1 MSEHR
6 RKTPQPQ
13 GGGRAAA
20 RRAAQQPAGRRT
32 DASRRASQESPS
44 VEHGEEPSYGGRA
57 EARRAAQRGGGRRRG
72 GGDGAGH
79 EGRSHENSG
88 KKRMIDYPR
97 AGKYGFRRWV
107 PSWKLVSGLCLGFLG
122 LMMGAAGIAYA
133 LVVPPEPKD
142 LATAQNNVYYWAD
155 DTQMVA
161 TGGSVNRQ
169 SLEYAQIPVAMRNA
183 VISAENKS
191 FEDDRGID
199 PMGIARAFYNMAKGG
214 DTQGGSTITQ
224 QYVKNSMLTQDQT
237 VTRKVKE
244 LFITLKVGETV
255 KKNKVMEGYL
265 NVSYYGRGASG
276 LQAAAR
282 AYYGIDAT
290 ELDASQCAFLAT
302 LLKGASYY
310 DPAGAPDVD

>member
-32 DASRRASQESPS
+32 DASRRVTSSSPS
-44 VEHGEEPSYGGRA
+44 AAHGEESAYSSRA
-57 EARRAAQRGGGRRRG
+57 EARRAAPRGGGRRRG
-72 GGDGAGH
+72 GGDSNDQ
-79 EGRSHENSG
+79 EGRGRAGSG
-88 KKRMIDYPR
+88 KKRFVDYPR

-107 PSWKLVSGLCLGFLG
+107 PSWRLVSGLCLGFLG

-133 LVVPPEPKD
+133 LVVPPEVKD

-155 DTQMVA
+155 DKQMVA

-199 PMGIARAFYNMAKGG
+199 PMGIALAFYNMAK
-214 DTQGGSTITQ
+214 
-224 QYVKNSMLTQDQT
+224 
-237 VTRKVKE
+237 
-244 LFITLKVGETV
+244 
-255 KKNKVMEGYL
+255 
-265 NVSYYGRGASG
+265 
-276 LQAAAR
+276 
-282 AYYGIDAT
+282 
-290 ELDASQCAFLAT
+290 
-302 LLKGASYY
+302 
-310 DPAGAPDVD
+310 